1 MEPPR
6 EEKSLE
12 GVGSLS
18 TVALEGK
25 LGSSIVRSRQERY
38 SALVSPACFVAWP
51 DSIAFPA
58 AVFATRLRLRIR
70 NVHRSIDARV
80 PSWPHGTVLSLRA

>member
-25 LGSSIVRSRQERY
+25 LGFSLSSGAV
-38 SALVSPACFVAWP
+38 LGLGFPACFAAWP

-58 AVFATRLRLRIR
+58 AVFATRLRLRIP
-70 NVHRSIDARV
+70 NVHRSIGRWNYHHAWSLHRV
-80 PSWPHGTVLSLRA
+80 AAFNM